1 MKIVPLAELKAR
13 LSAYVDDAVTQ
24 GPIIITRSGRP
35 VAVLLV
41 PEDDDDM
48 ERLVLSRSP
57 RFRAALQRSRR
68 SISEGRGLS
77 EEAFWQGVDERI
89 QTPIPVDDQHGR

>member
-13 LSAYVDDAVTQ
+13 LSAYVDEAVTQ
-24 GPIIITRSGRP
+24 GPLVITRSGRP
-35 VAVLLV
+35 VAVLVV
-41 PEDDDDM
+41 PEDDDDL

-68 SISEGRGLS
+68 SIAAGRGLS
-77 EEAFWQGVDERI
+77 EKEFWQAVDEQERTS
-89 QTPIPVDDQHGR
+89 QTSG